1 MTERY
6 PSAWARRAGPIGRFL
21 AHVVW
26 RTEIVGAERV
36 PTEGAVI
43 LAANHT
49 GIADGPLVFGVS
61 PRPAHLL
68 VKDSMFRG
76 PAGALLRWAG
86 QIPVDR
92 SNGRPALAAALGVLR
107 RGDAVGIFPEGR
119 RGRGDLSEV
128 RGGVAW
134 LALASGA
141 PVVPVAVL
149 GTRRT
154 GERSGRVPGFRRR
167 LYVLFGEPF
176 TMERAPGT
184 TGKEAHAEYARLV
197 AEALR
202 MTVEDAVERSGI
214 ALPQDD
220 PGVGSPGGT
229 SIPLG
234 G

>member
-1 MTERY
+1 MTEQY
-6 PSAWARRAGPIGRFL
+6 PLAAARRAQPIGRFL
-21 AHVVW
+21 AHGVW
-26 RTEIVGAERV
+26 RTEVVGAERV
-36 PTEGAVI
+36 PTDGPAI
-43 LAANHT
+43 IAANHT

-61 PRPAHLL
+61 PRPTHLL

-76 PAGALLRWAG
+76 PAGAVLRWAG

-107 RGDAVGIFPEGR
+107 RGDTVGIFPEGR

-167 LYVLFGEPF
+167 LFVLFGEPF
-176 TMERAPGT
+176 TMERVPGT

-197 AEALR
+197 VEALR
-202 MTVEDAVERSGI
+202 TTIDRAVELSGI
-214 ALPQDD
+214 ELPQDD
-220 PGVGSPGGT
+220 PGTTAPGGT
-229 SIPLG
+229 SITVG